1 MKVSFKIELYIQYF
15 SLHIPEELSSRAWKP
30 RRKPNLHINQTPK
43 NSELNVKIMVST
55 IYIYAPISIPH
66 DWMHNH
72 YFLILSQDTISLIR
86 QERSL
91 SVKLTETY

>member
-55 IYIYAPISIPH
+55 IYMLLYQYHMIGC
-66 DWMHNH
+66 
-72 YFLILSQDTISLIR
+72 TIIIF
-86 QERSL
+86 
-91 SVKLTETY
+91 